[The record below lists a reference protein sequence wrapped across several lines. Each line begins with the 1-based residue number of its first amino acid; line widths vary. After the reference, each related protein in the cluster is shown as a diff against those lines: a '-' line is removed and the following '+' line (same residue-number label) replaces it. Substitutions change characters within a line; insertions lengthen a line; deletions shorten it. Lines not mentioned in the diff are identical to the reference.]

1 MNRILVRVGIAL
13 MVVVLGMFAAGTV
26 LAQSPTDTPAP
37 NTPWGMAWGGICRG
51 GSALSTTITDLLGM
65 TPGEA
70 LDARLEG
77 KTLLDLATEK
87 GLTEE
92 QLTDAIVH
100 DRKAALD
107 EAVADG
113 GLTQEQA
120 DWMLE
125 RMKVLAPLNLKSPF
139 GPFGGDGAQGGWM
152 GGMHGGR
159 FGGMK
164 DGSFGGMRGMRDD
177 FGPRGGMRGGWFGD
191 TDGGWFG
198 GMRGMWGPSSN
209 ALETPAPSNS
219 TTL

>member
-1 MNRILVRVGIAL
+1 MKRILVGVSIAAI
-13 MVVVLGMFAAGTV
+13 VVLMGLFAAGTV
-26 LAQSPTDTPAP
+26 LAQSPTDTPSP
-37 NTPWGMAWGGICRG
+37 STPWGMAWGGICRG
-51 GSALSTTITDLLGM
+51 GSALSTTITDLLGV
-65 TPGEA
+65 TPGEV
-70 LDARLEG
+70 LDARLAG

-87 GLTEE
+87 AVTEE
-92 QLTDAIVH
+92 QLTDALINE
-100 DRKAALD
+100 RKAALD
-107 EAVADG
+107 AAVADG

-125 RMKVLAPLNLKSPF
+125 RMKAVAPLDLKSPF
-139 GPFGGDGAQGGWM
+139 GPFGSDGTQGGWM
-152 GGMHGGR
+152 RGMHGGR

-177 FGPRGGMRGGWFGD
+177 FGPRGGMRGGRFGD

>member
-1 MNRILVRVGIAL
+1 MNRILARAGIAL

-51 GSALSTTITDLLGM
+51 GSALSTTITDLLGV
-65 TPGEA
+65 TPGEV
-70 LDARLEG
+70 LDAQLAG
-77 KTLLDLATEK
+77 KTVLELATEK
-87 GLTEE
+87 GVTEE
-92 QLTDAIVH
+92 QLTDAIVN

-113 GLTQEQA
+113 ELTQEQA

-125 RMKVLAPLNLKSPF
+125 RMKVLAPLNLKNPF
-139 GPFGGDGAQGGWM
+139 AGDGAQGGWM

-159 FGGMK
+159 FGGMG

-177 FGPRGGMRGGWFGD
+177 FGPRGGMRGGRFGD

-198 GMRGMWGPSSN
+198 GMRGMWGPSSD
-209 ALETPAPSNS
+209 ALETPAPSDSS
-219 TTL
+219 TL